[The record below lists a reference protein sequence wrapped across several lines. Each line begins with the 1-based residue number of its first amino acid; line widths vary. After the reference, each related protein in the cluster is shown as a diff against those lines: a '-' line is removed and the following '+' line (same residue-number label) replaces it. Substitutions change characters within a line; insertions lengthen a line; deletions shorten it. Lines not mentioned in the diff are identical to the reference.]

1 MALMG
6 LEILDQRDRLVDA
19 FEAGIRRDFQLVE
32 LKHVDYFSEGV
43 YARELHIPAGTPLT
57 GKIHKYRNFN
67 ILSKGEMLIFL
78 DDGTTKHVAAPFSI
92 VSPEGTRRA
101 AFALTD
107 CIWTTIHGT
116 EETDVKKIEDHFIA
130 QTPADYRL
138 FLEEQARLEMNTT
151 KEVA

>member
-1 MALMG
+1 MA
-6 LEILDQRDRLVDA
+6 ERDRLVDA
-19 FEAGIRRDFQLVE
+19 YEEGIRRDLPPRTF
-32 LKHVDYFSEGV
+32 KHIDHFSEGV
-43 YARELHIPAGTPLT
+43 YARELHIPAGSALT

-67 ILSKGEMLIFL
+67 ILSKGQMLIYL
-78 DDGTTKHVAAPFSI
+78 EDGTKKLISAPFSI

-101 AFALTD
+101 VLAITD

-116 EETDVKKIEDHFIA
+116 EETDVAKIEDHFIA

>member
-1 MALMG
+1 MDLAVLT
-6 LEILDQRDRLVDA
+6 QRDRLVDA
-19 FEAGIRRDFQLVE
+19 FEAGIKRDLKAVD
-32 LKHVDYFSEGV
+32 LKHVDYFSEGL
-43 YARELHIPAGTPLT
+43 YARELHIPAGVALT

-67 ILSKGEMLIFL
+67 ILSKGEMLIL
-78 DDGTTKHVAAPFSI
+78 LEDGTQKRVAAPFSI

-101 AFALTD
+101 AVALTD

-138 FLEEQARLEMNTT
+138 FLEEQARLEMNTI